1 MRDRDLPYLLGRP
14 GLRALITSIRR
25 RPNGIHTGGGSG
37 YGGRMV
43 PWPMLLCVLFGSQV
57 MVVLLLVLGFA
68 LHRNRRRSKEL
79 LLAFMKSEV
88 PLAIEVR

>member
-1 MRDRDLPYLLGRP
+1 MPGPSGLDHEHTQAFERNTYGR
-14 GLRALITSIRR
+14 R
-25 RPNGIHTGGGSG
+25 SG
-37 YGGRMV
+37 YGARMV
-43 PWPMLLCVLFGSQV
+43 PWPVLLCVLFGSQV

-88 PLAIEVR
+88 PLAIEV